1 MKIVKGHTQLLG
13 LVGGLLLVI
22 GCFSPVMSTP
32 MGMITMMFA
41 GNTLGRVLLI
51 IAIVSLVLTVLRQY
65 RYLLVTGLASLG
77 LTGYEIYQFQTQ
89 IGQIKAGEMSSVVA
103 QTLAQSVQ
111 FSWGWIPLFLGA
123 LLILVSGALGY
134 RR

>member
-1 MKIVKGHTQLLG
+1 MKIVKGRTQLLG
-13 LVGGLLLVI
+13 VAGGLMLVI

-32 MGMITMMFA
+32 MGSITMMFA

-51 IAIVSLVLTVLRQY
+51 IAIVSLVLTVLGQY

-77 LTGYEIYQFQTQ
+77 VTGYELYQFQTQ
-89 IGQIKAGEMSSVVA
+89 IGQLKTGGVASAVA

-111 FSWGWIPLFLGA
+111 FSWGWVPLFLGA
-123 LLILVSGALGY
+123 LLIMLSGALGY

>member
-1 MKIVKGHTQLLG
+1 VKIVKGRTQLLG
-13 LVGGLLLVI
+13 LAGGLLLVI

-32 MGMITMMFA
+32 MGMVTMMLA
-41 GNTLGRVLLI
+41 GNTLGRILLI
-51 IAIVSLVLTVLRQY
+51 IAIVSLVLTIISKY
-65 RYLLVTGLASLG
+65 RYLLVTGLVSLG
-77 LTGYEIYQFQTQ
+77 VVGYELYQFQTQ
-89 IGQIKAGEMSSVVA
+89 IGQLKTGGAASAVA

-123 LLILVSGALGY
+123 LLLLLSGVLGY